1 MGHGMSGAVM
11 NNNYYN
17 PIGGALGQILGPAG
31 APAPA
36 AIPSQP
42 VEWCL
47 RRQFALLMILIGL
60 ALYIWSL

>member
-1 MGHGMSGAVM
+1 M

-36 AIPSQP
+36 AVPPQP
-42 VEWCL
+42 VQWCL